1 VALRLLRH
9 PGAVLLAGRGDAR
22 VPVAKEDDP
31 REVPMPCSAP
41 NLPAAVRLAV
51 IEVPSQLGTSLF
63 TSRSFTFYLQ
73 SNDEAERVGFEPT
86 RRLNT
91 AYAISNRAPSAN
103 SDTSPG
109 STDGSLPKTNLL
121 LLPFS
126 RSRSGSRLPP
136 SPVYR
141 PRTRRRFRNPWPSA
155 PGRPASRSVS

>member
-1 VALRLLRH
+1 
-9 PGAVLLAGRGDAR
+9 
-22 VPVAKEDDP
+22 
-31 REVPMPCSAP
+31 MPCSAP

-51 IEVPSQLGTSLF
+51 NKVPSQLGTSLF

-109 STDGSLPKTNLL
+109 STDRSLPKSEPTATSFQPL
-121 LLPFS
+121 
-126 RSRSGSRLPP
+126 
-136 SPVYR
+136 
-141 PRTRRRFRNPWPSA
+141 
-155 PGRPASRSVS
+155 SVG